1 MYVLS
6 TFLVPSVQT
15 FSFAGAAGPFRE
27 LNLFVEL
34 SLSSSLRVLYPPYV
48 CVLPSF
54 ICSPLLLYHS
64 SRIISAIYGRLK
76 HVLFFFQA

>member
-15 FSFAGAAGPFRE
+15 LSFAGAAGPFRG

-34 SLSSSLRVLYPPYV
+34 SLSSSLRMLYPPYV
-48 CVLPSF
+48 CVYSHPSF
-54 ICSPLLLYHS
+54 VVPFFYTIL
-64 SRIISAIYGRLK
+64 
-76 HVLFFFQA
+76 HV